1 MGRSGGPGGGGGFS
15 GGGRSGG
22 FSGGGRRS
30 GGFSGGG
37 GFRGGSGGRS
47 GGPRPG
53 GFGGRPVGG
62 PPMGGPAPRP
72 HVHVPFFG
80 GYGGFGG
87 FGGFGRPMGA
97 PAGGGCGC
105 GGCLGGLVAVVIVA
119 LVCALLT
126 TSLSTCSGTPV
137 YGGTSYQQGQSESS
151 QTVREKLPASAVNKT
166 DWYTDADGDWIGS
179 ASRLTEG
186 LEHFYDKTG
195 VQPYVYILPNGESTS
210 TEELTDL
217 AEQLYGELFTDEG
230 HFLLVFCDDG
240 SGSFNCGY
248 TVGTE
253 ASAIMDQEALGIL
266 ADELDYA
273 YNNAGTEE
281 EVFSDAFSETA
292 DRIMSAAEDEQR
304 DQTLGTVA
312 LVAAGVGVVAVAAV
326 IIVRRRKAKQDE
338 EDKRMEDILNTPLEK
353 FGDKDVEDLADKYEK
368 DSPVTGDKD

>member
-1 MGRSGGPGGGGGFS
+1 
-15 GGGRSGG
+15 
-22 FSGGGRRS
+22 
-30 GGFSGGG
+30 
-37 GFRGGSGGRS
+37 
-47 GGPRPG
+47 
-53 GFGGRPVGG
+53 
-62 PPMGGPAPRP
+62 MGGPMPRP

-80 GYGGFGG
+80 GFGGYGG

-105 GGCLGGLVAVVIVA
+105 GGCLGGLVAIVVVA
-119 LVCALLT
+119 LVFALLS
-126 TSLSTCSGTPV
+126 TSLSTCSGAPL
-137 YGGTSYQQGQSESS
+137 YGGPSYPQGQSSSS
-151 QTVREKLPASAVNKT
+151 QTVREKLPADAVNKT

-179 ASRLTEG
+179 ASRLTSG
-186 LEHFYDKTG
+186 LEHFFDKTG

-210 TEELTDL
+210 TEELTEL
-217 AEQLYGELFTDEG
+217 ANRLYGELFTDEG

-253 ASAIMDQEALGIL
+253 ASAIMDQEALDIL

-273 YNNAGTEE
+273 YNNADTEE

-304 DQTLGTVA
+304 DQTTMLVVGGVVVV
-312 LVAAGVGVVAVAAV
+312 VAAGAAIAYV
-326 IIVRRRKAKQDE
+326 VRRRKAKQAE

-368 DSPVTGDKD
+368 DGPVSGDKD

>member
-1 MGRSGGPGGGGGFS
+1 
-15 GGGRSGG
+15 
-22 FSGGGRRS
+22 
-30 GGFSGGG
+30 
-37 GFRGGSGGRS
+37 
-47 GGPRPG
+47 
-53 GFGGRPVGG
+53 
-62 PPMGGPAPRP
+62 MGGPMPRP

-80 GYGGFGG
+80 GFGGYGG
-87 FGGFGRPMGA
+87 FGGFGRPMDA

-105 GGCLGGLVAVVIVA
+105 GGCLGGLVAIVVVA
-119 LVCALLT
+119 LVFALLS
-126 TSLSTCSGTPV
+126 TSLSTCSGAPL
-137 YGGTSYQQGQSESS
+137 YGGPSYSQGQSSTS
-151 QTVREKLPASAVNKT
+151 QTVREKLPADAVNKT

-179 ASRLTEG
+179 ASRLTSG
-186 LEHFYDKTG
+186 LERFFDKTG

-210 TEELTDL
+210 TEELTEL
-217 AEQLYGELFTDEG
+217 AERLYGELFTDEG

-253 ASAIMDQEALGIL
+253 ASAIMDQEALNIL

-273 YNNAGTEE
+273 YNNADTEE

-304 DQTLGTVA
+304 DQTTMLVVGGVVVV
-312 LVAAGVGVVAVAAV
+312 VAAGAAIAYV
-326 IIVRRRKAKQDE
+326 VRRRKAKQAE

-368 DSPVTGDKD
+368 DGPVTGDKD